1 MEPPIILTLKNRKK
15 MPITKLLSDMAESS
29 KGTDMAEISN
39 CIATLIKTKSRM
51 IANMT
56 QRGLP
61 QLATQYNNA
70 ISEITYAASTI
81 ILGLERPTSE
91 ELRSLTN

>member
-1 MEPPIILTLKNRKK
+1 

-39 CIATLIKTKSRM
+39 CIATLIATKGRM
-51 IANMT
+51 IADM
-56 QRGLP
+56 QRRGLP
-61 QLATQYNNA
+61 QLATEYDNA
-70 ISEITYAASTI
+70 ISEITYAASTV
-81 ILGLERPTSE
+81 ILGLERPTNE